1 MAAVGPR
8 SLPPRDQRQFDRALA
23 LLDEALRLC
32 PPEAKGRVLVK
43 KAFTLEQAGEADR
56 AIEALRQAALRV
68 EASREPRLRLCLLF
82 NLAVNLCHLHQPEEA
97 DELFPEIQ
105 ALAEQVDKA
114 LDRLRTA
121 WLRAKIDA
129 GRGRRE
135 EARVGLGAVRQAFLD
150 RRMSYEVALVSLEL
164 AVLLLEDGR
173 TAEVREL
180 AGPML
185 EIFTAQR
192 IGREALATV
201 EVFARAA
208 RQEAVTVEWTRDLL
222 GKLRRAGSS

>member
-1 MAAVGPR
+1 
-8 SLPPRDQRQFDRALA
+8 
-23 LLDEALRLC
+23 
-32 PPEAKGRVLVK
+32 
-43 KAFTLEQAGEADR
+43 
-56 AIEALRQAALRV
+56 
-68 EASREPRLRLCLLF
+68 
-82 NLAVNLCHLHQPEEA
+82 
-97 DELFPEIQ
+97 
-105 ALAEQVDKA
+105 
-114 LDRLRTA
+114 
-121 WLRAKIDA
+121 LRAKIDA

-150 RRMSYEVALVSLEL
+150 RRMPYEVALVSLEL